1 MSLYAIH
8 ALSDKYY
15 NTRRKVR
22 AMSNEKILVI
32 DNNELN
38 MKLAKDLLKMGE
50 YKVLEAADAESGI
63 EKAQAHHPALI
74 LMDIQLPG
82 MNGLDAAT
90 LLKKDADFDK
100 TPIVA
105 LTGCAMKGDRQM
117 ALDAGCVGY
126 ITKPIDTRIFLKQIA
141 QFLNGDYR

>member
-15 NTRRKVR
+15 NTRPTVR

-38 MKLAKDLLKMGE
+38 MKLAKDLLKMGK
-50 YKVLEAADAESGI
+50 YKVLAAADAESGI
-63 EKAQAHHPALI
+63 EMAQAHHPALI

-90 LLKKDADFDK
+90 LLKKNADFDK

-141 QFLNGDYR
+141 QFLNGDPK